1 MIYLVI
7 GLFVAMA
14 VGAFL
19 RQQSKRSEQTPET
32 EQTPSPEL
40 NPESLDIPDVEI
52 ADEEDTGDSGF
63 VLSAK
68 PVTDPDRAAGA
79 TYSSHAPAG
88 EDSPYGL
95 SSEPKK
101 QAQAKANLLRWC
113 GRSGNVQLD
122 NIVVPGPVAYWSNGE
137 PATPEPSCIDIT
149 LPVAFPQK
157 DEPLPAEGAESYA
170 AMTPLQRGIYL
181 TWLAGARIQPPI
193 HMCYPAIWLYGIE
206 RRTIT
211 DKLDLGMCINEAF
224 RLMPLLIRWDA
235 LRDNLVRFITWLAI
249 KVWLPDEDLLAL
261 CKKLNTVPEGLLD
274 ILLNS
279 YANSMLPLPSAVA
292 FTVIRTSAKL
302 RREGQPEIS
311 HSDEA
316 LQKFTPIYK
325 ELCKG
330 GLIFI
335 KPQTMLKVSYKPANP
350 SVSLSKKDNES
361 VEIPDFFAD
370 LSVFK
375 PLLDSWEVFLE
386 ANKAEKPSPDLSN
399 ISERPDFEGFVNT
412 LRPEGSDLPLIAT
425 LGSLGKLMK
434 FNVTPNGKLT
444 GKERKAIVDTAQVEG
459 WQVLPDLG
467 ISGREY
473 KWDDRML
480 LTELAPGTQ
489 LSQSYRV
496 ASFLLEFTCA
506 SIAADED
513 RVFEPLRRRMNE
525 YFKLTDDDNLR
536 LEAQKPLNLP
546 TQYGPEYYGEF
557 LCGWLSENERK
568 SIKGLILH
576 AVSFMPEFG
585 GNPEVNSILCE
596 VMKLREDE
604 APSPEDAGK
613 TANDWGNEVL
623 NLMTLL
629 FKNN

>member
-19 RQQSKRSEQTPET
+19 RQQSRNASQSQEAPETPPQTPE
-32 EQTPSPEL
+32 
-40 NPESLDIPDVEI
+40 NPESLDLPDVEI
-52 ADEEDTGDSGF
+52 MEDDDEAGF

-68 PVTDPDRAAGA
+68 PVTDPARAAGA

-101 QAQAKANLLRWC
+101 QAQAKSNLLRWC

-137 PATPEPSCIDIT
+137 PATPDPSCIDVT

-157 DEPLPAEGAESYA
+157 DEPLPAEGAESYT

-181 TWLAGARIQPPI
+181 TWLAGGRIQPPL

-206 RRTIT
+206 RRTII

-224 RLMPLLIRWDA
+224 RLLPLLRWDA
-235 LRDNLVRFITWLAI
+235 LKDNLVRFITWLAI

-261 CKKLNTVPEGLLD
+261 CKKMDAVPEGLLD

-279 YANSMLPLPSAVA
+279 YANSMLPLPSVVA
-292 FTVIRTSAKL
+292 FTVMRTCAKL
-302 RREGQPEIS
+302 HREGQPQVR

-330 GLIFI
+330 GLILL
-335 KPQTMLKVSYKPANP
+335 KPQNTLKLSYKPTNP
-350 SVSLSKKDNES
+350 SVTLSKKDNES

-370 LSVFK
+370 LSIFK
-375 PLLDSWEVFLE
+375 ALVDSWEVFLE
-386 ANKAEKPSPDLSN
+386 ANKPSERIPDLSN
-399 ISERPDFEGFVNT
+399 IEDRPDFEGFIST
-412 LRPEGSDLPLIAT
+412 LRPEGSELPLIAT
-425 LGSLGKLMK
+425 LGDLGKLMK
-434 FNVTPNGKLT
+434 FSMSPDVKLT

-459 WQVLPDLG
+459 WQILPDLG

-473 KWDDRML
+473 NWSDKVL
-480 LTELAPGTQ
+480 FTELAPGTQ
-489 LSQSYRV
+489 LSQAYRV
-496 ASFLLEFTCA
+496 ASFILEFTCA

-525 YFKLTDDDNLR
+525 YFTLTDDDNLR

-546 TQYGPEYYGEF
+546 TQYGPDYYGNF
-557 LCGWLSENERK
+557 LCSWLSEDERK

-596 VMKLREDE
+596 VMKLRETDE
-604 APSPEDAGK
+604 PTPEDLGK
-613 TANDWGNEVL
+613 TANDWGHEVL
-623 NLMTLL
+623 GLMNLL
-629 FKNN
+629 FKSN

>member
-7 GLFVAMA
+7 GLFIAVA

-19 RQQSKRSEQTPET
+19 RQQSGRSSQETQEAPPEAPA
-32 EQTPSPEL
+32 EV
-40 NPESLDIPDVEI
+40 NPESLDLPDVEI
-52 ADEEDTGDSGF
+52 MEDDDEGL

-68 PVTDPDRAAGA
+68 PVTAPDMAATA
-79 TYSSHAPAG
+79 TYSAHAPAG

-113 GRSGNVQLD
+113 GRTGNVQVG

-137 PATPEPSCIDIT
+137 PATPEPSCINIE
-149 LPVAFPQK
+149 LPVEFPQK
-157 DEPLPAEGAESYA
+157 GEQLPADGAESYQ
-170 AMTPLQRGIYL
+170 AMTPIQRGIYL
-181 TWLAGARIQPPI
+181 TWLSGARIQPPL

-206 RRTIT
+206 RRTIV

-224 RLMPLLIRWDA
+224 RLLPLLRWDA

-261 CKKLNTVPEGLLD
+261 CKRLDSVPEGLLD

-292 FTVIRTSAKL
+292 FTVVRTCAKL
-302 RREGQPEIS
+302 HREGQPQVN

-330 GLIFI
+330 GLILI
-335 KPQTMLKVSYKPANP
+335 KPQAVLKVSYKPANP

-370 LSVFK
+370 LSIFK
-375 PLLDSWEVFLE
+375 SLVDSWEVFLE
-386 ANKAEKPSPDLSN
+386 ANKAAEPMPNLAS
-399 ISERPDFEGFVNT
+399 IEERPDFEGFIKT

-425 LGSLGKLMK
+425 LGNLGKLMK
-434 FNVTPNGKLT
+434 FSTSPDVKLN

-459 WQVLPDLG
+459 WQILPDLG

-473 KWDDRML
+473 NWNDKIL
-480 LTELAPGTQ
+480 FTELAPGTH

-496 ASFLLEFTCA
+496 ASFILEFMCA

-513 RVFEPLRRRMNE
+513 IVFEPLRRRMND
-525 YFKLTDDDNLR
+525 YFALTDEDNMR

-546 TQYGPEYYGEF
+546 TQYGPEYYGDF
-557 LCGWLSENERK
+557 LCSWLSESERK
-568 SIKGLILH
+568 SIKGLILQ
-576 AVSFMPEFG
+576 AVDFMPGYG

-596 VMKLREDE
+596 VLRLKEDE
-604 APSPEDAGK
+604 EPTQEELAK
-613 TANDWGNEVL
+613 TSSAWGSEVL

-629 FKNN
+629 FKSN

>member
-7 GLFVAMA
+7 GLFVAVA

-19 RQQSKRSEQTPET
+19 RQQSRTSSQSKENTETSAEKTP
-32 EQTPSPEL
+32 P
-40 NPESLDIPDVEI
+40 PESLDLPDVEI
-52 ADEEDTGDSGF
+52 VDESEDDSGF
-63 VLSAK
+63 ILSAK
-68 PVTDPDRAAGA
+68 PVTAPDRAAGA

-113 GRSGNVQLD
+113 GRAGNVQLK
-122 NIVVPGPVAYWSNGE
+122 NIVFPGPSAYWSNGE

-149 LPVAFPQK
+149 LPVEFPKK

-170 AMTPLQRGIYL
+170 AMSPLQRGIYL
-181 TWLAGARIQPPI
+181 TWLAGARIQPPL

-206 RRTIT
+206 RRTII

-224 RLMPLLIRWDA
+224 RLLPLLRWDA
-235 LRDNLVRFITWLAI
+235 LKDNLVRFITWLAI

-261 CKKLNTVPEGLLD
+261 CKRLNSVPEGLLD

-279 YANSMLPLPSAVA
+279 YANSMLPLPSVVA
-292 FTVIRTSAKL
+292 FTVVRTAAKL
-302 RREGQPEIS
+302 QREGQPKIN

-330 GLIFI
+330 GLILV
-335 KPQTMLKVSYKPANP
+335 KPQNTLKLSYKPANP
-350 SVSLSKKDNES
+350 SVTLSKKDNES
-361 VEIPDFFAD
+361 VEIPDFFSN
-370 LSVFK
+370 LGIFK
-375 PLLDSWEVFLE
+375 SLVDSWEVFLE
-386 ANKAEKPSPDLSN
+386 SHKPAEPVPDLAN
-399 ISERPDFEGFVNT
+399 IGERPDFDGFIKT
-412 LRPEGSDLPLIAT
+412 LRPDGSDLPLIST
-425 LGSLGKLMK
+425 LGKLGKLMK
-434 FNVTPNGKLT
+434 FNTSSDSKVT
-444 GKERKAIVDTAQVEG
+444 GKERKSIVDTAQVEG
-459 WQVLPDLG
+459 WQILPDLG

-473 KWDDRML
+473 KWDDMIL
-480 LTELAPGTQ
+480 LTELPLGTQ

-496 ASFLLEFTCA
+496 ASFILEFTCA
-506 SIAADED
+506 SIAADEE
-513 RVFEPLRRRMNE
+513 RVFEPLRRRLNE
-525 YFKLTDDDNLR
+525 YFTLTDDDNLR
-536 LEAQKPLNLP
+536 LEAQKALNLP
-546 TQYGPEYYGEF
+546 TQYGPDYYGEF
-557 LCGWLSENERK
+557 LCAWLSETERK
-568 SIKGLILH
+568 SVKGLILS
-576 AVSFMPEFG
+576 ALSFMPEFG
-585 GNPEVNSILCE
+585 NNPEVNSILCE

-604 APSPEDAGK
+604 EPSPDELGK
-613 TANDWGNEVL
+613 SPSDWGHEVL

>member
-19 RQQSKRSEQTPET
+19 RQQSRSSSQNQDTQP
-32 EQTPSPEL
+32 PSVQQE
-40 NPESLDIPDVEI
+40 NPESLDLPDVEI
-52 ADEEDTGDSGF
+52 VDETEDDTGF
-63 VLSAK
+63 ILSAK

-79 TYSSHAPAG
+79 TYSAHAPAG

-101 QAQAKANLLRWC
+101 QAQAKTNLLRWC
-113 GRSGNVQLD
+113 GRSGNVLLD
-122 NIVVPGPVAYWSNGE
+122 NIVVPGPAAYWSNGE
-137 PATPEPSCIDIT
+137 AATPEPSCIDVT
-149 LPVAFPQK
+149 LPVEFPK
-157 DEPLPAEGAESYA
+157 KGEPLPADGAESYA

-181 TWLAGARIQPPI
+181 TWLAGGRIQPPL

-206 RRTIT
+206 RRTII

-224 RLMPLLIRWDA
+224 RLIPLLRWDA
-235 LRDNLVRFITWLAI
+235 LKDNLVRFITWLAI
-249 KVWLPDEDLLAL
+249 KVWLPDEDLIAL
-261 CKKLNTVPEGLLD
+261 CRKMETVPEGLLD

-292 FTVIRTSAKL
+292 FTVVRTSSKL
-302 RREGQPEIS
+302 HREGQPKIS

-330 GLIFI
+330 GLILV
-335 KPQTMLKVSYKPANP
+335 KPQNVMKLSYKPANP
-350 SVSLSKKDNES
+350 SVTLSKKDNES

-370 LSVFK
+370 LSIFK
-375 PLLDSWEVFLE
+375 SLVDSWEVFLE
-386 ANKAEKPSPDLSN
+386 AHKPPEKIPDLAN
-399 ISERPDFEGFVNT
+399 IEDRPDFAGFIER
-412 LRPEGSDLPLIAT
+412 LRPEGSELPLVST
-425 LGSLGKLMK
+425 LGDVGKIMK
-434 FNVTPNGKLT
+434 FTVQPNVKLN

-459 WQVLPDLG
+459 WQVIPDLG

-473 KWDDRML
+473 NWEDKVLFR
-480 LTELAPGTQ
+480 ELPLGTQ
-489 LSQSYRV
+489 LSQSYRI
-496 ASFLLEFTCA
+496 ASFILEFTCA
-506 SIAADED
+506 SIAADEE

-525 YFKLTDDDNLR
+525 YFTLTDEDNLR
-536 LEAQKPLNLP
+536 LEEQKILNLP

-557 LCGWLSENERK
+557 LCAWLSEAERK
-568 SIKGLILH
+568 SVKGLILH
-576 AVSFMPEFG
+576 ALSFMPEFG
-585 GNPEVNSILCE
+585 NNPEVNSILCE

-604 APSPEDAGK
+604 PPTPEDLSK
-613 TANDWGNEVL
+613 SANDWGHEVL